1 MTQLPLVMPAKGFG
15 TSAGQFWGTVRAEIV
30 MQWRRWGLWL
40 AFAASAAV
48 IALIYVSRAPTFKHT
63 LVFRELH
70 FTPTDFVNFFVYGTT
85 TYSDMLFAMVAALL
99 VADRLMRDKTSG
111 MSELQRATTQGYPLY
126 VLGKFVGNLIA
137 VLVPAFIGYMLC
149 GVLLVVLGLLPTLL
163 VAFIPAFLLVFV
175 PAFAVVVALAL
186 LLSSVAPVRV
196 VQIGFPLLWLYST
209 LSPLGWYTLADT
221 IFNPSGRYIF
231 PIFFPTPVDRFF
243 PGRLPGLAS
252 SGYTLQLALL
262 NITVLLLTAL
272 ASLVLLI
279 LSLKLQERRE
289 AIG

>member
-1 MTQLPLVMPAKGFG
+1 MIVIPRAAPARGLLAA
-15 TSAGQFWGTVRAEIV
+15 AGQIRATTQAEMV

-40 AFAASAAV
+40 AFAASSAV
-48 IALIYVSRAPTFKHT
+48 IALIFVSRAPTLKHT

-70 FTPTDFVNFFVYGTT
+70 FTPIDFVNFFVSGTT
-85 TYSDMLFAMVAALL
+85 TYADMLFAMVAALL

-126 VLGKFVGNLIA
+126 VLGKFMGNFIA
-137 VLVPAFIGYMLC
+137 VLVPAFTGYMLC
-149 GVLLVVLGLLPTLL
+149 GMLLVILGLLPILL
-163 VAFIPAFLLVFV
+163 VSFTLAFILVFV

-186 LLSSVAPVRV
+186 LLASVAPVRV

-221 IFNPSGRYIF
+221 IFNPGGRYIF

-262 NITVLLLTAL
+262 NIAVLLLTAL
-272 ASLVLLI
+272 VALALLVL
-279 LSLKLQERRE
+279 SLRRQAHRE
-289 AIG
+289 EVA